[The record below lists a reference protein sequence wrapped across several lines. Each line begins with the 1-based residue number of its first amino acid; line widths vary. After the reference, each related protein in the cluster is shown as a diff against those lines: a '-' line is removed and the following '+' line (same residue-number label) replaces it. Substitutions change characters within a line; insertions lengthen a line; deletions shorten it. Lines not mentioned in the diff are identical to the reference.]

1 VIPDRKSKGR
11 AGACAAFAVGPKGH
25 EDKQVSG
32 DSGSGATLG
41 GFKPES
47 TGVLRREP
55 KED

>member
-1 VIPDRKSKGR
+1 MSDEELIIVGRKGY
-11 AGACAAFAVGPKGH
+11 GH
-25 EDKQVSG
+25 TQVSG
-32 DSGSGATLG
+32 DSGSGATIG

>member
-25 EDKQVSG
+25 DHKQVSG